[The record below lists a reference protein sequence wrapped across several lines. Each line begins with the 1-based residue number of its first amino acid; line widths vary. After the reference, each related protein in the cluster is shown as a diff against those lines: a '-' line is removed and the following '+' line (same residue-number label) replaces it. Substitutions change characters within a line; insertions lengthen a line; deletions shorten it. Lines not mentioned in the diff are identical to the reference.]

1 MARNLGRW
9 QFGLGRKRG
18 SGLGKTKGG
27 KGSKWVMIIDGQA
40 VPIGADLDSASESE
54 IKIKRLQPTIEK
66 IAVPRKGGG

>member
-1 MARNLGRW
+1 MMM
-9 QFGLGRKRG
+9 
-18 SGLGKTKGG
+18 
-27 KGSKWVMIIDGQA
+27 VDDQA